1 METLFTTPPLS
12 VASNVWLLQSWV
24 DTEKLRLEIDQL
36 QTLSPLRRMQV
47 PSGST
52 MAVVMT
58 NCGEWGWV
66 SDAQGYRY
74 SGHDPLTGKPW
85 LAMPD
90 AWMDLAGKAAEA
102 VGWPNFEP
110 DACLVNCYTA
120 GAGMGLHQDK
130 NEHDFSRPIV
140 SVSIG
145 ASCRFAI
152 GGLQR
157 HDSVTSVELRD
168 GDVVVWGG
176 DARLVYHGVRP
187 LKAGVRYNLT
197 FRKAG

>member
-1 METLFTTPPLS
+1 
-12 VASNVWLLQSWV
+12 
-24 DTEKLRLEIDQL
+24 
-36 QTLSPLRRMQV
+36 
-47 PSGST
+47 
-52 MAVVMT
+52 MAVAMT

-74 SGHDPLTGKPW
+74 SAHDPLTGKPW
-85 LAMPD
+85 PAMPD
-90 AWMDLAGKAAEA
+90 AWMDLAGTAAAA
-102 VGWPNFEP
+102 VGWPNFAP
-110 DACLVNCYTA
+110 DACLINCYIE

-130 NEHDFSRPIV
+130 NERDLSQPIV

-157 HDSVTSVELRD
+157 NDPVKSVALHD
-168 GDVVVWGG
+168 GDVMVWGG
-176 DARLVYHGVRP
+176 DARLAYHGVRP